1 MEPESSKAEAKDS
14 ANDEDDDDEEE
25 EEDGPHKGDADEG
38 SSTSR
43 LGAENMKQEGDE
55 EQESKDNS
63 G

>member
-1 MEPESSKAEAKDS
+1 METELSEVEGKDS
-14 ANDEDDDDEEE
+14 ENNSNHDEDE

-43 LGAENMKQEGDE
+43 LGAESIKQEHDE